1 MTLSMSSA
9 SLPIFTTMLRN
20 LSHCMG
26 KAEASAAA
34 RKFDVNVLVQARLA
48 PDMLPFASQIR
59 IACDAAKL
67 AAARLGGL
75 DAPKFADDETTF
87 AQLQDRIARTLDF
100 LATVPADA
108 IDGTED
114 KDITFPVGRDGTTR
128 TMKGEAYLKHWVLPN
143 VFFHVTTAY
152 ALMRHNGVDLGK
164 VDYLMGGSAGA

>member
-1 MTLSMSSA
+1 
-9 SLPIFTTMLRN
+9 MLRN